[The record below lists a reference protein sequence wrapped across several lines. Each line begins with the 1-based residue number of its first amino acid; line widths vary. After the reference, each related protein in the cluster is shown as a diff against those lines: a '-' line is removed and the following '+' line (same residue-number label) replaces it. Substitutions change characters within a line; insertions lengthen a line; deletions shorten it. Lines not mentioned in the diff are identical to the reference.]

1 LVQLL
6 LQNRKGQNF
15 ACSIIKLKS
24 SENNIGMIEESVK
37 LTGHNHYASS
47 LIAEEEYYDVFVDCA
62 MCGLK

>member
-1 LVQLL
+1 M
-6 LQNRKGQNF
+6 QNF